1 MCKFQTSFDILIK
14 FFFLTLLF
22 TSQSAPRRR
31 IIDRSEGAKGKAPVR
46 RETVAGHDSETAPV
60 VPRPTSGES
69 SRKRPIEDEED
80 LLEDVRY
87 QRVWLGK
94 QPGKRTTSD

>member
-1 MCKFQTSFDILIK
+1 M
-14 FFFLTLLF
+14 
-22 TSQSAPRRR
+22 
-31 IIDRSEGAKGKAPVR
+31 
-46 RETVAGHDSETAPV
+46 AGHDSETALV

-87 QRVWLGK
+87 QREYGLV
-94 QPGKRTTSD
+94 SDPVSRPL

>member
-1 MCKFQTSFDILIK
+1 M
-14 FFFLTLLF
+14 
-22 TSQSAPRRR
+22 
-31 IIDRSEGAKGKAPVR
+31 
-46 RETVAGHDSETAPV
+46 AGHDSETAPV

-87 QRVWLGK
+87 QREYGLVSNPVSESSFGLIFPK
-94 QPGKRTTSD
+94 SERLANFAFDRSAALVLTSLLLKRRP